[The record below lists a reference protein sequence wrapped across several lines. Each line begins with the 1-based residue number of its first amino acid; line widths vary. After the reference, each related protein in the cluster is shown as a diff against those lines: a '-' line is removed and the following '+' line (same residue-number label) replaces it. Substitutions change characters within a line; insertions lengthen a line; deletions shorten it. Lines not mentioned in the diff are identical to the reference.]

1 MRTKTEAK
9 RDAIME
15 TALQLFREV
24 GFEAASMSTIA
35 ARVGG
40 SKATLYNYFHSKEE
54 LLLEAMMDS
63 ADRHAKDVLALLRTS
78 GDLTAQLH
86 GFVTSLLK
94 LIGLP
99 ETTEVLRVAI
109 SVGGTS
115 SIGRQFYELGTHEVW
130 LHIADVLRH
139 EIRQGTL
146 RDSDP
151 DMMAMHLRCL
161 CEADVLRNLLGAG
174 TSISDAEI
182 RRKASCIVNIFMQ
195 AYGVVASKAG
205 H

>member
-1 MRTKTEAK
+1 MRTKSEAK

-15 TALQLFREV
+15 TALQVFREV

-40 SKATLYNYFHSKEE
+40 SKATLYNYFNSKEE
-54 LLLEAMMDS
+54 LLLEAMMSS
-63 ADRHAKDVLALLRTS
+63 AERHAEDVLALLRTS
-78 GDLTAQLH
+78 GDLPTQLH
-86 GFVTSLLK
+86 GFVTSLLQ
-94 LIGLP
+94 LIGKP

-109 SVGGTS
+109 SVGKTS
-115 SIGRQFYELGTHEVW
+115 GVGRQFYELGTHEVW

-139 EIRQGTL
+139 EIQQGLL
-146 RDSDP
+146 RPSDP

-174 TSISDAEI
+174 TSISDDETK
-182 RRKASCIVNIFMQ
+182 RKATCIVDIFMQ
-195 AYGVVASKAG
+195 AYGIVAGKAG